1 MVLPEYGSFQ
11 LPETT
16 LQPFEDL
23 NPTVGT
29 PQSTL
34 HDERSGNP
42 CLHQSSGGSSCVR
55 IWGSLQNL
63 RRLLLSALKTV
74 LSAVRALLVIFPI
87 PVFSLTG
94 IKIQITGN
102 SFLRDD
108 FAILIAQ
115 SSHHNA
121 V

>member
-23 NPTVGT
+23 NPTVRET

-34 HDERSGNP
+34 RDERSGNHG
-42 CLHQSSGGSSCVR
+42 LHQSSDGSSCGR

-63 RRLLLSALKTV
+63 QRLLLSV
-74 LSAVRALLVIFPI
+74 V
-87 PVFSLTG
+87 
-94 IKIQITGN
+94 
-102 SFLRDD
+102 
-108 FAILIAQ
+108 
-115 SSHHNA
+115 
-121 V
+121 

>member
-23 NPTVGT
+23 NLTVET
-29 PQSTL
+29 LQSTPR
-34 HDERSGNP
+34 DERSGNRD
-42 CLHQSSGGSSCVR
+42 LRQSSDGSFCGR

-63 RRLLLSALKTV
+63 RRLL
-74 LSAVRALLVIFPI
+74 
-87 PVFSLTG
+87 
-94 IKIQITGN
+94 
-102 SFLRDD
+102 
-108 FAILIAQ
+108 
-115 SSHHNA
+115 SSG